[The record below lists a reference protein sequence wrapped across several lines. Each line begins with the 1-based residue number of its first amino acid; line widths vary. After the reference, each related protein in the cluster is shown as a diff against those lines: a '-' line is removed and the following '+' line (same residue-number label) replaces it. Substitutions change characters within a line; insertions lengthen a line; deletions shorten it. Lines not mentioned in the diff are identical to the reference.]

1 MQSILYNI
9 KTKPKNP
16 HNIQN
21 VHDKIPKCSIQR
33 SKKLSTD
40 GIDVEIIRKK
50 FKVVILNVLQ
60 EVMPNTVEMNRK
72 VKKSQKSNNRHE
84 NKTVGKL

>member
-9 KTKPKNP
+9 KAKPKNP

-21 VHDKIPKCSIQR
+21 VHDKIPKFSIQR

-50 FKVVILNVLQ
+50 FKVVVLNVLQ
-60 EVMPNTVEMNRK
+60 EVMPNTVEMNGK